1 MAGPGGELFPGRL
14 EDRARVD
21 LAMVRQVPKYREG
34 DPLTRLSRILDTLES
49 FHGEQ
54 APAWPTDPYLFLIW
68 WHCGYP
74 PGEERCDRG
83 WKALTAAVGVSAAEL
98 TAARSTR
105 LARAL
110 KAGGMVPE
118 LRAARIK
125 SIARSLLGDYAGDLR
140 AALAA
145 LPVGAARK
153 LLTKFPGIGAPG
165 ADRILLFAG
174 LEPVAAVPSSAPYVP
189 VRIESGREGAKYTET
204 YRRAQQ
210 LVETQLPAT
219 LAARSR
225 AYLLLQRHARELCK
239 AKNPKC
245 GECPVSGSCRYFRS
259 IKLTA

>member
-1 MAGPGGELFPGRL
+1 MQP
-14 EDRARVD
+14 
-21 LAMVRQVPKYREG
+21 LAP
-34 DPLTRLSRILDTLES
+34 ILDALES

-74 PGEERCDRG
+74 PGEERCNRG
-83 WKALTAAVGVSAAEL
+83 WKALTAAVGVSAQEL
-98 TAARSTR
+98 AAARSTR

-118 LRAARIK
+118 LRAARVK
-125 SIARSLLGDYAGDLR
+125 SIARSVLEDYAGDLR

-145 LPVGAARK
+145 LPAGEARE
-153 LLTKFPGIGAPG
+153 LLMKFPGIGAPG

-174 LEPVAAVPSSAPYVP
+174 LEPVAAVPSGSPYVL
-189 VRIESGREGAKYTET
+189 VRIESGREGAKYTQT
-204 YRRAQQ
+204 YGQAQR
-210 LVETQLPAT
+210 LLAAQLPAT

-239 AKNPKC
+239 ARNPKC
-245 GECPVSGSCRYFRS
+245 GECPVSRTCRYFAER
-259 IKLTA
+259 